1 MQHII
6 KSWVKYFII
15 VGIFGLCMNLIYL
28 ALPIYMMVIY
38 DKVLFSF
45 STASLSTL
53 TVGIMISLV
62 IVALIDYFRARVL
75 GQTGN
80 NLAQRMMPYV
90 FKSMQGDAAGIKRSG
105 YTRGLLDLELLRD
118 AFARGHILNFLDL
131 PWVLVYL
138 AVLYL
143 IHPLL
148 GFVSIGGV
156 FLITLF
162 QLLLKR
168 IETKRYTLADV
179 TFHAGAD
186 FAGNCLRHAQLI
198 SGMRMFSAAMEQ
210 YRIRYEKTLAA
221 RSEADAFQSAFGAVI
236 RLLQMAVMTAVF
248 TAGAFVFFSHGITQG
263 GIFAGVMIIA
273 RLFYPFERSLLNMKT
288 AVEAVAA
295 YKRLKQFVNTR
306 ESKPKLSLPAPEG
319 RVSAEAVGLAL
330 DARTVL
336 YNISLALEPGE
347 TLGVFGPSAS
357 GKTCLCKV
365 LLGIWPP
372 LTGKVRLDGAEL
384 SQWPEEELGQYLGY
398 MPQTPELFPG
408 TVAENISRFEVV
420 DSEKIVK
427 AAQKAG
433 VHEMILK
440 LPQGYETRID
450 ETGKNLAAGPRQLI
464 SLARALYGDPKF
476 VVLDEPHTHLD
487 DLGLKMVLTALK
499 NLKQENV
506 TTVMVSDR
514 PNLIVNMD
522 KLLMIKEGQ
531 IAMYGPAKEVLN
543 QLANNKQSQQAAG
556 V

>member
-1 MQHII
+1 MQHIV
-6 KSWVKYFII
+6 KSWVKYFIV

-28 ALPIYMMVIY
+28 ALPIYMMTIY

-45 STASLSTL
+45 STASLFTL
-53 TVGIMISLV
+53 ATGIMISLV
-62 IVALIDYFRARVL
+62 MMALIDYFRARML
-75 GQTGN
+75 GQAGN
-80 NLAQRMMPYV
+80 DLAQKMMPYV
-90 FKSMQGDAAGIKRSG
+90 FKSMQEDAAGIKRSG
-105 YTRGLLDLELLRD
+105 YARGLFDLELLRD
-118 AFARGHILNFLDL
+118 AFVRGYILNILDL

-138 AVLYL
+138 AILYI
-143 IHPLL
+143 IHPMM
-148 GFVSIGGV
+148 GFVGIGGV

-168 IETKRYTLADV
+168 IETKRYTVADV
-179 TFHAGAD
+179 TFQAVAD

-198 SGMRMFSAAMEQ
+198 SGMGMFSAAMEQ
-210 YRIRYEKTLAA
+210 YRTRYEKTLAA
-221 RSEADAFQSAFGAVI
+221 RSGADAFQSAFGTVI
-236 RLLQMAVMTAVF
+236 RLLHIMVVVAVF
-248 TAGAFVFFSHGITQG
+248 TAGAFVFFTHEITQG
-263 GIFAGVMIIA
+263 GIFAGVIIIA

-288 AVEAVAA
+288 AVEAAAA

-319 RVSAEAVGLAL
+319 RLSAEAVAL
-330 DARTVL
+330 SLNAKTVL

-372 LTGKVRLDGAEL
+372 LTGKVRLDGAQL

-398 MPQTPELFPG
+398 MPQVPELFPG
-408 TVAENISRFEVV
+408 SVAENIARFDEV
-420 DSEKIVK
+420 DSEKIVT
-427 AAQKAG
+427 AAQLAG

-450 ETGKNLAAGPRQLI
+450 QTGENLAAGQRQLI
-464 SLARALYGDPKF
+464 SLARALYGDPRF

-487 DLGLKMVLTALK
+487 DLGLKMVLFALK
-499 NLKQENV
+499 NLKQKNV
-506 TTVMVSDR
+506 TTIVVSDR

-531 IAMYGPAKEVLN
+531 IAMYGPGKDVLN

>member
-53 TVGIMISLV
+53 AAGIMISFV

-90 FKSMQGDAAGIKRSG
+90 FKSMQADAAGIKRSG

-156 FLITLF
+156 FLITMF

-168 IETKRYTLADV
+168 IETKRYTVADV

-210 YRIRYEKTLAA
+210 YRTRYEKTLAA
-221 RSEADAFQSAFGAVI
+221 RSEADVFQSAFGAVI
-236 RLLQMAVMTAVF
+236 RLLQMTVMTAVF
-248 TAGAFVFFSHGITQG
+248 TAGAFVFFSHEITQG

-295 YKRLKQFVNTR
+295 YKRLKQFVNTQ

-319 RVSAEAVGLAL
+319 RVSAEAVSLSL
-330 DARTVL
+330 DSRTVL
-336 YNISLALEPGE
+336 YNISLALEPSE

-384 SQWPEEELGQYLGY
+384 SHWPEEELGQYLGY

-450 ETGKNLAAGPRQLI
+450 QTGENLAAGPRQLI

-487 DLGLKMVLTALK
+487 DLGLRMVLTALK

-531 IAMYGPAKEVLN
+531 TAMYGPAKEVLN

>member
-15 VGIFGLCMNLIYL
+15 VGVFGLCMNLIYL

-53 TVGIMISLV
+53 AAGIMISLV

-90 FKSMQGDAAGIKRSG
+90 FKSMQADAAGIKRSG

-168 IETKRYTLADV
+168 IETKRYTVADV

-221 RSEADAFQSAFGAVI
+221 RSEADAFHSAFGAVI

-357 GKTCLCKV
+357 GKTSLCKV

-450 ETGKNLAAGPRQLI
+450 QTGKNLAAGPRQLI

-487 DLGLKMVLTALK
+487 DLGLRMVLTALK

-514 PNLIVNMD
+514 PTLIVNMD

-531 IAMYGPAKEVLN
+531 TAMYGPAKEVLN

>member
-53 TVGIMISLV
+53 AAGIMISFV

-90 FKSMQGDAAGIKRSG
+90 FKSMQADAAGIKRSG

-138 AVLYL
+138 AALYL

-168 IETKRYTLADV
+168 IETKRYTVADV

-210 YRIRYEKTLAA
+210 YRTRYEKTLAA

-236 RLLQMAVMTAVF
+236 RLLQMTVMTAVF

-263 GIFAGVMIIA
+263 GIFAAVMIIA

-295 YKRLKQFVNTR
+295 YKRLKQFVNTQ

-319 RVSAEAVGLAL
+319 RFSAEAVSLSL

-357 GKTCLCKV
+357 GKTSLCKV

-408 TVAENISRFEVV
+408 TVAENISRFEAV

-450 ETGKNLAAGPRQLI
+450 QTGKNLAAAPRQLI

-487 DLGLKMVLTALK
+487 DLGLRMVLTALK

-522 KLLMIKEGQ
+522 KLLIIKEGQ
-531 IAMYGPAKEVLN
+531 TAMYGPAKEVLN

>member
-53 TVGIMISLV
+53 AAGIMISLV
-62 IVALIDYFRARVL
+62 MMALIDYFRARVL
-75 GQTGN
+75 GQIGN

-90 FKSMQGDAAGIKRSG
+90 FKSMQADAAGIKRSG

-168 IETKRYTLADV
+168 IETKRYTVADV

>member
-53 TVGIMISLV
+53 AAGIMISFV

-90 FKSMQGDAAGIKRSG
+90 FKSMQADAAGIKRSG

-156 FLITLF
+156 FLITMF

-168 IETKRYTLADV
+168 IETKRYTVADV

-210 YRIRYEKTLAA
+210 YRTRYEKTLAA
-221 RSEADAFQSAFGAVI
+221 RYEADVFQSAFGAVI
-236 RLLQMAVMTAVF
+236 RLLQMTVMTAVF
-248 TAGAFVFFSHGITQG
+248 TAGAFVFFSHEITQG

-295 YKRLKQFVNTR
+295 YKRLKQFVNTQ
-306 ESKPKLSLPAPEG
+306 ESNPKLSLPAPEG
-319 RVSAEAVGLAL
+319 RVSAEAVSLSL
-330 DARTVL
+330 DSRTVL

-372 LTGKVRLDGAEL
+372 LTGKVSLDGAEL
-384 SQWPEEELGQYLGY
+384 SHWPEEELGQYLGY

-408 TVAENISRFEVV
+408 TVAENISRFEVM

-450 ETGKNLAAGPRQLI
+450 QTGENLAAGPRQLI
-464 SLARALYGDPKF
+464 SLARAVYGDPKF

-487 DLGLKMVLTALK
+487 DLGLRMVLTALK

-531 IAMYGPAKEVLN
+531 TAMYGPAKEVLN

>member
-1 MQHII
+1 
-6 KSWVKYFII
+6 
-15 VGIFGLCMNLIYL
+15 MNLIYL

-53 TVGIMISLV
+53 AAGIMISLV

-90 FKSMQGDAAGIKRSG
+90 FKSMQADAAGIKRSG

-156 FLITLF
+156 FLITMF

-168 IETKRYTLADV
+168 IETKRYTVADV

-210 YRIRYEKTLAA
+210 YRTRYEKTLAA
-221 RSEADAFQSAFGAVI
+221 RSEADVFQSAFGAVI
-236 RLLQMAVMTAVF
+236 RLLQMTVMTAVF
-248 TAGAFVFFSHGITQG
+248 TAGAFVFFSHEITQG

-295 YKRLKQFVNTR
+295 YKRLKQFVNTQ
-306 ESKPKLSLPAPEG
+306 ESNPKLSLPAPEG
-319 RVSAEAVGLAL
+319 RVSAEAVSLSL

-384 SQWPEEELGQYLGY
+384 SHWPEEELGQYLGY

-408 TVAENISRFEVV
+408 TVAENISRFEVM

-450 ETGKNLAAGPRQLI
+450 QTGKNLAAGPRQLI

-487 DLGLKMVLTALK
+487 DLGLRMVLTALK

-531 IAMYGPAKEVLN
+531 TAMYGPAKEVLN

>member
-15 VGIFGLCMNLIYL
+15 VGVFGLCMNLIYL

-53 TVGIMISLV
+53 AAGIMISLV

-90 FKSMQGDAAGIKRSG
+90 FKSMQADAAGIKRSG

-168 IETKRYTLADV
+168 IETKRYTVADV

-221 RSEADAFQSAFGAVI
+221 RSEADAFHSAFGAVI

-306 ESKPKLSLPAPEG
+306 ESNPKLSLPAPEG
-319 RVSAEAVGLAL
+319 RVSAEAVSLSL

-384 SQWPEEELGQYLGY
+384 SHWPEEELGQYLGY

-408 TVAENISRFEVV
+408 TVAENISRFEVM

-450 ETGKNLAAGPRQLI
+450 QTGKNLAAGPRQLI

-487 DLGLKMVLTALK
+487 DLGLRMVLTALK
-499 NLKQENV
+499 HLKQENV

-531 IAMYGPAKEVLN
+531 TAMYGPAKEVLN

>member
-53 TVGIMISLV
+53 AAGIMISLI

-90 FKSMQGDAAGIKRSG
+90 FKSMQADAAGIKRSG

-156 FLITLF
+156 FLITMF

-168 IETKRYTLADV
+168 IETKRYTVADV

-210 YRIRYEKTLAA
+210 YRTRYEKTLAA
-221 RSEADAFQSAFGAVI
+221 RSEADVFQSAFGAVI
-236 RLLQMAVMTAVF
+236 RLLQMTVMTAVF
-248 TAGAFVFFSHGITQG
+248 TAGAFVFFSHEITQG

-295 YKRLKQFVNTR
+295 YKRLKQFVNTQ
-306 ESKPKLSLPAPEG
+306 ESNPKLSLPAPEG
-319 RVSAEAVGLAL
+319 RVSAEAVSLSL

-384 SQWPEEELGQYLGY
+384 SHWPEEELGQYLGY

-408 TVAENISRFEVV
+408 TVAENISRFEVM

-450 ETGKNLAAGPRQLI
+450 QTGKNLAAGPRQLI

-487 DLGLKMVLTALK
+487 DLGLRMVLTALK

-531 IAMYGPAKEVLN
+531 TAMYGPAKEVLN

>member
-53 TVGIMISLV
+53 AAGIMISLV

-90 FKSMQGDAAGIKRSG
+90 FKSMQADAAGIKRSG

-168 IETKRYTLADV
+168 IETKRYTVADV

-210 YRIRYEKTLAA
+210 YRARYEKTLAA

-236 RLLQMAVMTAVF
+236 RLLQMTVMTAVF

-306 ESKPKLSLPAPEG
+306 ESNPKLSLPAPEG
-319 RVSAEAVGLAL
+319 RVSAEAVSLSL

-357 GKTCLCKV
+357 GKTSLCKV

-384 SQWPEEELGQYLGY
+384 SHWPEEELGQYLGY
-398 MPQTPELFPG
+398 MPQAPELFPG
-408 TVAENISRFEVV
+408 TVAENISRFEAV

-450 ETGKNLAAGPRQLI
+450 QTGKNLAAGPRQLI

-487 DLGLKMVLTALK
+487 DLGLRMVITALK

>member
-53 TVGIMISLV
+53 AAGIMISFV

-90 FKSMQGDAAGIKRSG
+90 FKSMQADAAGIKRSG

-168 IETKRYTLADV
+168 IETKRYTVADV

-210 YRIRYEKTLAA
+210 YRTRYEKTLAA

-236 RLLQMAVMTAVF
+236 RLLQMTVMTAVF

-306 ESKPKLSLPAPEG
+306 ESNPKLSLPAPEG
-319 RVSAEAVGLAL
+319 RVSAEAVSLSL

-357 GKTCLCKV
+357 GKTSLCKV

-408 TVAENISRFEVV
+408 TVAENISRFEAV

-433 VHEMILK
+433 VHDMILK

-450 ETGKNLAAGPRQLI
+450 QTGKNLAAGPRQLI

-487 DLGLKMVLTALK
+487 DLGLRMVLAALK

-531 IAMYGPAKEVLN
+531 TAMYGPAKEVLN